1 MYLTVKQQLKHL
13 SKTDYEV
20 LRELS
25 HVAKNLANQA
35 MYNIRQYYFSEGEY
49 LNYQKNYSLLKD
61 SENYKLLN
69 SNMSQQIM
77 KEVDGMFQSFYA
89 LRKLVK
95 KGKYPAKACR
105 LPSYLPKDG
114 HMTLVI
120 GFVRLKDN
128 RLVLPMSNMF
138 RKTHTPVI
146 INLPPVLYDKKVKEI
161 RIIPKHNARF
171 LKYSIHMNVTVFK
184 IV

>member
-69 SNMSQQIM
+69 SNMSQQ
-77 KEVDGMFQSFYA
+77 K
-89 LRKLVK
+89 KLTV
-95 KGKYPAKACR
+95 C
-105 LPSYLPKDG
+105 
-114 HMTLVI
+114 
-120 GFVRLKDN
+120 F
-128 RLVLPMSNMF
+128 
-138 RKTHTPVI
+138 
-146 INLPPVLYDKKVKEI
+146 KVSLHFES
-161 RIIPKHNARF
+161 
-171 LKYSIHMNVTVFK
+171 L
-184 IV
+184 